1 MRHIA
6 PDLWQPHDIELE
18 PEANAAIRDV
28 DHCIV
33 IVAGPGSG
41 KTELLAQKA
50 CFLLET
56 GICASPYRIL
66 AVSFKRDAARNLKER
81 VILRSG
87 QELASRFDSLTFDA
101 FSKGLLDRFRGALPT
116 LFQPSPNYSINF
128 SIQNRYYMRD
138 LLNQLPPSE
147 GLTMA
152 EVQQIQESNFEI
164 RYLCGELLPPT
175 GIKGDDIGHRAA
187 RALWHYL
194 LHRQNPP
201 QVSFPM
207 ISRMAD
213 LLLRTNPHLLAALRQ
228 TYPFVFLDEFQDT
241 TSLQYALTHTCFSGT
256 TAKLTAV
263 GDPKQRIMVWA
274 GALDG
279 IFLKFQKDFKALQRR
294 LQSNFR
300 SAPRLV
306 GMQHAIVMAL
316 EDRDAIPSISKATVD
331 TEGEGSVIEFSD
343 HEREAQYLAERIAYW
358 ISYEGLSPRDICI
371 ITRQKVEEYTKV
383 LIQALANCGVQG
395 RVESKLQDLL
405 AEPVTTIILCM
416 LRLLVEPRCADA
428 WLKTVETMVHIRGS
442 DTDEAERDVQ
452 NDLSDFI
459 ETTRAK
465 GLDHLINKAH
475 IRALVDQIVAFIGR
489 DGILSIYPQ
498 YEQGNYL
505 DDLLNEIICHLSSY
519 REQPDWSTT
528 LDHFEGKTSVPIIT
542 IHKSKG
548 LEYHTV
554 IFIGLEDSALWGFKK
569 NPREETCA
577 FFVAFSRAKQ
587 RVLFTVCQTRLTP
600 QTIDDIR
607 PLYQLLD
614 EAGVERKMIA

>member
-1 MRHIA
+1 MRHIV

-18 PEANAAIRDV
+18 PEANAAVRDV

-56 GICASPYRIL
+56 GACAPPYRIL
-66 AVSFKRDAARNLKER
+66 AVSFKRDAAHNLKER

-87 QELASRFDSLTFDA
+87 RELALRFDSLTFDA
-101 FSKGLLDRFRGALPT
+101 FSKGLLDRFLGALPD
-116 LFQPSPNYSINF
+116 LFRPSPNYSINF
-128 SIQNRYYMRD
+128 DLQKRDYMRE
-138 LLNQLPPSE
+138 LLNQLPPCE
-147 GLTMA
+147 ELTMD
-152 EVQQIQESNFEI
+152 EVQQIQENNFAI
-164 RYLCGELLPPT
+164 RYLYGELLLTT

-194 LHRQNPP
+194 LHCQNPS

-213 LLLRTNPHLLAALRQ
+213 LLFRTNPHLLAALRQ

-263 GDPKQRIMVWA
+263 GDPKQRIMAWA

-279 IFLKFQKDFKALQRR
+279 IFLTFQKDFEALQYR

-306 GMQHAIVMAL
+306 EVQHEIVMAL
-316 EDRDAIPSISKATVD
+316 EDHNVTPSVSKATVD
-331 TEGEGSVIEFSD
+331 TKGECSVLFFAD
-343 HEREAQYLAERIAYW
+343 HEREAQYLAERIAHW
-358 ISYEGLSPRDICI
+358 ISYDGLSPRDICI
-371 ITRQKVEEYTKV
+371 ITRQRVEQYTKV
-383 LIQALANCGVQG
+383 LIETLANRGVQG
-395 RVESKLQDLL
+395 RVESRLQELL
-405 AEPVTTIILCM
+405 AEPVTTIILHI
-416 LRLLVEPRCADA
+416 LRLLVEQRCADA
-428 WLKTVETMVHIRGS
+428 WGEIVETMVRIYGS
-442 DTDEAERDVQ
+442 DTDETERDVQ
-452 NDLSDFI
+452 KNLSEFI
-459 ETTRAK
+459 RTTRDT
-465 GLDHLINKAH
+465 GLDCLIDNTQVRGIVKR
-475 IRALVDQIVAFIGR
+475 IVDFIGR
-489 DGILSIYPQ
+489 DSIISIYPQ

-505 DDLLNEIICHLSSY
+505 DDLLNEIVCHLSSY
-519 REQPDWSTT
+519 REQHDWSMT
-528 LDHFEGKTSVPIIT
+528 LDHFEGKTSVPIMT

-554 IFIGLEDSALWGFKK
+554 VFIGLEDSALWGFRS
-569 NPREETCA
+569 NRREETCA

-587 RVLFTVCQTRLTP
+587 RVLFTVCKTRLEP
-600 QTIDDIR
+600 QTISDIK

-614 EAGVERKMIA
+614 KAGVEIERIE

>member
-6 PDLWQPHDIELE
+6 PDLWQPRDIKLE
-18 PEANAAIRDV
+18 PEADAAVRDV
-28 DHCIV
+28 DHCTV

-56 GICASPYRIL
+56 STCPPPYRIL

-101 FSKGLLDRFRGALPT
+101 FSKGLLDRFRGALPA
-116 LFQPSPNYSINF
+116 LFQPSPNYCINF
-128 SIQNRYYMRD
+128 DIQRGIRD
-138 LLNQLPPSE
+138 LLRQLPPSE

-152 EVQQIQESNFEI
+152 EVQQIQERNFEI
-164 RYLCGELLPPT
+164 QYLCGKPLSTT
-175 GIKGDDIGHRAA
+175 GIKDDDINHRAA

-194 LHRQNPP
+194 LHDQTPS
-201 QVSFPM
+201 QVSFLM

-213 LLLRTNPHLLAALRQ
+213 LLLRTNPHLINALQQ

-241 TSLQYALTHTCFSGT
+241 TSLQYALIYNCFAEA
-256 TAKLTAV
+256 TANLTAV
-263 GDPKQRIMVWA
+263 GDPKQRIMAWA
-274 GALDG
+274 GAQDN
-279 IFLKFQKDFKALQRR
+279 IIETFQSDFEAAKRR
-294 LQSNFR
+294 LQFNFR
-300 SAPRLV
+300 SVPRLV
-306 GMQHAIVMAL
+306 KMQHAIVMEL
-316 EDRDAIPSISKATVD
+316 EDSDAVPSISKATVD
-331 TEGEGSVIEFSD
+331 TEGEGSVLEFSD
-343 HEREAQYLAERIAYW
+343 HEREAQYLAERIAHW
-358 ISYEGLSPRDICI
+358 ISCEGLSPRDICI
-371 ITRQKVEEYTKV
+371 ITRQRVEEYTKV

-405 AEPVTTIILCM
+405 VEPVTTIILYM

-428 WLKTVETMVHIRGS
+428 WWKTVETMIHIRGS

-459 ETTRAK
+459 GTTRAT
-465 GLDHLINKAH
+465 GLDYLIDKAQ
-475 IRALVDQIVAFIGR
+475 IRVLVEQIVEFIGR

-505 DDLLNEIICHLSSY
+505 DDLLNEIVCHLSSY
-519 REQPDWSTT
+519 REQYDWSTT

-569 NPREETCA
+569 KPHEETCA

-587 RVLFTVCQTRLTP
+587 RVLFTVCQTRLKP
-600 QTIDDIR
+600 QTTDDIR

-614 EAGVERKMIA
+614 EAGVERKVIA

>member
-6 PDLWQPHDIELE
+6 PDLWQPRDIKLE
-18 PEANAAIRDV
+18 PEADAAVRDV
-28 DHCIV
+28 DHCTV

-56 GICASPYRIL
+56 STCPPPYRIL

-101 FSKGLLDRFRGALPT
+101 FSKGLLDRFRGALPA
-116 LFQPSPNYSINF
+116 LFQPSPNYCINF
-128 SIQNRYYMRD
+128 DIQRGIRD
-138 LLNQLPPSE
+138 LLRQLPPSE

-152 EVQQIQESNFEI
+152 EVQQIQERNFEI
-164 RYLCGELLPPT
+164 QYLCGKPLSTT
-175 GIKGDDIGHRAA
+175 GIKGDDINHRAA

-194 LHRQNPP
+194 LHDQTPS
-201 QVSFPM
+201 QVSFLM

-213 LLLRTNPHLLAALRQ
+213 LLLRTNPHLINALQQ

-241 TSLQYALTHTCFSGT
+241 TSLQYALIYNCFAEA
-256 TAKLTAV
+256 TANLTAV
-263 GDPKQRIMVWA
+263 GDPKQRIMAWA
-274 GALDG
+274 GAQDN
-279 IFLKFQKDFKALQRR
+279 IIETFQSDFEAAKRR
-294 LQSNFR
+294 LQFNFR
-300 SAPRLV
+300 SVPRLV
-306 GMQHAIVMAL
+306 KMQHAIVMEL
-316 EDRDAIPSISKATVD
+316 EDSDAVPSISKATVD
-331 TEGEGSVIEFSD
+331 TEGEGSVLEFSD
-343 HEREAQYLAERIAYW
+343 HEREAQYLAERIAHW
-358 ISYEGLSPRDICI
+358 ISCEGLSPRDICI
-371 ITRQKVEEYTKV
+371 ITRQRVEEYTKV

-405 AEPVTTIILCM
+405 VEPVTTIILYM

-428 WLKTVETMVHIRGS
+428 WWKTVETMIHIRGS

-459 ETTRAK
+459 GTTRAT
-465 GLDHLINKAH
+465 GLDYLIDKAQ
-475 IRALVDQIVAFIGR
+475 IRVLVEQIVEFIGR

-505 DDLLNEIICHLSSY
+505 DDLLNEIVCHLLNY
-519 REQPDWSTT
+519 REQYDWSTT

-569 NPREETCA
+569 NPHEETCA
-577 FFVAFSRAKQ
+577 FFVAFSRARQ
-587 RVLFTVCQTRLTP
+587 RVFFTVCQTRPRLKP
-600 QTIDDIR
+600 QTTDDIR

-614 EAGVERKMIA
+614 KAGVERKVIA